1 MSSKFTHSFLIFA
14 TFFPTSFGTFLATFL
29 ATCFGYLVCRLTRL
43 YMNRDVSEDDSNNRG
58 HYCSFIIF
66 IIVLSP
72 SVQLVYL
79 DSNQQYNKITYNATI

>member
-1 MSSKFTHSFLIFA
+1 MI
-14 TFFPTSFGTFLATFL
+14 
-29 ATCFGYLVCRLTRL
+29 LT
-43 YMNRDVSEDDSNNRG
+43 
-58 HYCSFIIF
+58 IAAI